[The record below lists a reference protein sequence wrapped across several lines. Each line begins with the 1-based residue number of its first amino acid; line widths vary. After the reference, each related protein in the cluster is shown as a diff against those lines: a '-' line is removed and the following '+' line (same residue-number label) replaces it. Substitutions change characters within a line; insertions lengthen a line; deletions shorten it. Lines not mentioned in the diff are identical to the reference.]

1 MNFAFLNYFP
11 SLKTRPTQQ
20 ISTSHPTNQPLG
32 NREFRIKNR
41 WIGNYITL
49 TNQNLGA
56 TILLQSLNVTWLSQV
71 WYLQGAEDADFPLHQ
86 RLYCKWGGNMYLNAK
101 EERNNAAVVG
111 WNLQRNWWSMRW
123 SLNLVENNIYRIVNI
138 WSNRCLS
145 VGKDPNAPSMW
156 ILVEVYDCNENWW
169 SQQWILEAA

>member
-1 MNFAFLNYFP
+1 MNFAHLNYFP
-11 SLKTRPTQQ
+11 SLKTRSIQQ
-20 ISTSHPTNQPLG
+20 ISTSRPTNPPLG
-32 NREFRIKNR
+32 NGEFRIKNR

-49 TNQNLGA
+49 TNQNQGA
-56 TILLQSLNVTWLSQV
+56 TILLQSLNVTWPSQV

-86 RLYCKWGGNMYLNAK
+86 RLCCKWGGNMYLNAK
-101 EERNNAAVVG
+101 EEINNAAVVG
-111 WNLQRNWWSMRW
+111 WDLQRNWWSMRW